1 MADKENVAES
11 AATGQR
17 QPRRAAVPP
26 QVRDD
31 SVPVSLRRRAR
42 SFVAPVSGV
51 LTHGASITRVAQ
63 PTKTPLPID
72 KTRMFRRPVR
82 WASVGTRDCV
92 WVAGAHRR
100 NSRA

>member
-31 SVPVSLRRRAR
+31 SVPVSFEAPCSQFRSTSQWCVDPRR
-42 SFVAPVSGV
+42 VNN
-51 LTHGASITRVAQ
+51 T
-63 PTKTPLPID
+63 
-72 KTRMFRRPVR
+72 RRPTDKK
-82 WASVGTRDCV
+82 SPP
-92 WVAGAHRR
+92 H
-100 NSRA
+100 